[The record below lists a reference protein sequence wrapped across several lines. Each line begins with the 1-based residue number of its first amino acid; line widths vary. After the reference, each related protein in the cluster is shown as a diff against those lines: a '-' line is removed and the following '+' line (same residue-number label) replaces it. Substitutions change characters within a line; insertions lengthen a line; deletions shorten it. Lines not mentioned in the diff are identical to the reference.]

1 MAEIEIVRIPVAPED
16 RPALLAAMETAR
28 AGYLAPPACLGADV
42 SSSDDE
48 VVVIVRWASADAH
61 RLRAATPSAG
71 VFFGAVQALAA
82 GPPSIEAFEAT
93 GGRLA
98 GRVALVTGGAS
109 GIGRAVVD
117 RFVAEG
123 ARVAVVDINADAL
136 AAVAAAHGDAVIA
149 IEADLRGVEGNVRSI
164 AATLDAFGSLDCYV
178 ANAGMF
184 DGFFDF
190 ASVSLEQLDEGF
202 APLFDVNV
210 RALIL
215 GCRAALP
222 ALVASGGSI
231 IVTLS
236 NSSLYPDGG
245 GIMYV
250 ASKHAALGVVRQL
263 AHELAPVVRVNAVAP
278 GATKTPIGV
287 PDAFGGPMDQTAPE
301 ISAAIASVVPIG
313 LHADPADHAA
323 AYVLLAAD
331 PEARIMTGTVI
342 ESDGGLGVRGLRRVR
357 GGENLTALFGME

>member
-1 MAEIEIVRIPVAPED
+1 MAEIEIVRIPVAPENGD
-16 RPALLAAMETAR
+16 ALLAVVNDAR
-28 AGYLAPPACLGADV
+28 SGYLAPPACLGVDV
-42 SSSDDE
+42 SLTGGE
-48 VVVIVRWASADAH
+48 VVVIVRWASQASHKA
-61 RLRAATPSAG
+61 RGASPEAG
-71 VFFGAVQALAA
+71 AFFGAVMALAA
-82 GPPSIEAFEAT
+82 GPPSLEAFIGS

-98 GRVALVTGGAS
+98 GKVALVTGGAS

-123 ARVAVVDINADAL
+123 AKVGVVDVNAAGL
-136 AAVAAAHGDAVIA
+136 AEVAAAHGAAVMTIA
-149 IEADLRGVEGNVRSI
+149 ADLRGIEGNVR
-164 AATLDAFGSLDCYV
+164 AVAETVAAFGKLDTYV

-184 DGFFDF
+184 DGFFEF
-190 ASVSLEQLDEGF
+190 ASTSLDQLDAGF
-202 APLFDVNV
+202 DPIFGVNV

-222 ALVASGGSI
+222 ALVGARGSI

-245 GIMYV
+245 GVMYV
-250 ASKHAALGVVRQL
+250 ASKHAALGVMRQL

-287 PDAFGGPMDQTAPE
+287 PDAFGGPIDQTAPE
-301 ISAAIASVVPIG
+301 ISAAIAGVVPAGI
-313 LHADPADHAA
+313 HADAQDHAA

-331 PEARIMTGTVI
+331 DESRVMTGTVI
-342 ESDGGLGVRGLRRVR
+342 ESDGGLGIRGLRRVR
-357 GGENLTALFGME
+357 GGDTLNALFAKD